1 MKRLSG
7 NANTST
13 SFHIEKNGSILNDQE
28 LVNELNEFFTS
39 VNADIPPLNLHNLPA
54 FLPSID
60 QIPTIQPYQVRNK
73 LLKLNIMKAPGPD
86 NIPSKILKTFAYIL
100 AEPITDIFNV
110 SLSSGVVPEIWKQAN
125 ISSIP
130 KESPPKI
137 LCDFRPISL
146 TSTLSK
152 VLEEF
157 VVDWITE
164 DICDKIDTKQ
174 FGSLKGGSTTKCL
187 LDMLHNWLSNVDKQG
202 NSLRVCLL
210 DFSKAFDRININI
223 EKVCR
228 CLIPWIC
235 IFLSDRKQQ
244 VKLGETV
251 SDWMSVNAGVPQGT
265 KLGPILLLIMV
276 NDLIPLKS
284 DYWKYVD
291 DMSISE
297 VIPRNGVSNMQSE
310 LDHISSWATNN
321 YMKLNTKKCEEL
333 RIRFLR
339 DKPNLS
345 QLYID
350 GAPIDTVDSAKVLGV
365 SLQNDLKW
373 KSHVDNIT
381 KKAAKRL
388 YIIRVLKRNGLPVD
402 DLITIFKTLI
412 RSVLQYSCP
421 VWHSSLPTY
430 LSDKIEKI
438 Q

>member
-1 MKRLSG
+1 
-7 NANTST
+7 
-13 SFHIEKNGSILNDQE
+13 
-28 LVNELNEFFTS
+28 
-39 VNADIPPLNLHNLPA
+39 
-54 FLPSID
+54 
-60 QIPTIQPYQVRNK
+60 
-73 LLKLNIMKAPGPD
+73 
-86 NIPSKILKTFAYIL
+86 
-100 AEPITDIFNV
+100 
-110 SLSSGVVPEIWKQAN
+110 
-125 ISSIP
+125 
-130 KESPPKI
+130 
-137 LCDFRPISL
+137 
-146 TSTLSK
+146 
-152 VLEEF
+152 
-157 VVDWITE
+157 
-164 DICDKIDTKQ
+164 
-174 FGSLKGGSTTKCL
+174 
-187 LDMLHNWLSNVDKQG
+187 
-202 NSLRVCLL
+202 
-210 DFSKAFDRININI
+210 
-223 EKVCR
+223 
-228 CLIPWIC
+228 
-235 IFLSDRKQQ
+235 
-244 VKLGETV
+244 
-251 SDWMSVNAGVPQGT
+251 MSVNAGVPQGT
-265 KLGPILLLIMV
+265 KLGPILFLIMV

-321 YMKLNTKKCEEL
+321 YMKLNMKKCKEL
-333 RIRFLR
+333 RKSFLH

-402 DLITIFKTLI
+402 DLITILKTLI

-438 Q
+438 QRRAFRIIYPFQSYNDALSMSGCLSLAENRQQLSQKLFKQIKSTSGDRLSYLIPETRFQKHGRKRRNSENLDMFKCNTNRFKNSFFPTNVISYCNSNR